1 MSELERV
8 ETGLGEECGVF
19 AIYDPDGDC
28 ARTTYY
34 GLYALQHRGQESCGI
49 AVNNN
54 RDITHYKDMGL
65 VNDVFN
71 DEILTKLDGKMAVGH
86 VRYSTTG
93 ESMRENAQPL
103 VLRYVKGNIAIAHN
117 GNLVNKDELA
127 QELSVTGAI
136 FQTTTDTEMIA
147 YTIAK
152 ERLNSKSVEE
162 AVEKTINHLVG
173 AFSLIVMSP
182 QKLIAARDPWGF
194 RPLCMGKKGDAIVF
208 ASETCAL
215 DSVGAEFV
223 RDIEP
228 GEIVVVQDGK
238 ISTIRTHVG
247 KQPHTMCIFEYL
259 YFARPDSIIEGQSAH
274 DSRMLAG
281 KYLAQEFPVEAD
293 VVIGVP
299 DSGLSAAMGYAKES
313 GIPYDIG
320 FVKNKYIGRTFI
332 SPGQDKRIDQVRIKL
347 SAIGESVK
355 DKRIV
360 LIDDSIVRGTTLQQ
374 QILRILSRTNPK
386 KIVIASTAPQIRYP
400 DCYGIDMS
408 EIGKFIAFQA
418 AIKLLKEQGN
428 AELIKDVYRLCCSQK
443 DKPSR
448 EIKNYVKMIYEPFTA
463 DKISEKIAELVRPQN
478 VAWNGEL
485 EIVFQSIENL
495 HKAIT
500 TCTGDWYFTGDYPT
514 PGGYAVLNKAFI
526 NYYENRE
533 GRSY

>member
-1 MSELERV
+1 
-8 ETGLGEECGVF
+8 
-19 AIYDPDGDC
+19 
-28 ARTTYY
+28 
-34 GLYALQHRGQESCGI
+34 
-49 AVNNN
+49 
-54 RDITHYKDMGL
+54 MGL

-332 SPGQDKRIDQVRIKL
+332 QPSQAMRENSVRIKL
-347 SAIGESVK
+347 NVLKSTVEG
-355 DKRIV
+355 KRV
-360 LIDDSIVRGTTLQQ
+360 VMVDDSIVRGTTSKRIVSL
-374 QILRILSRTNPK
+374 LRHFGATEVHVRS
-386 KIVIASTAPQIRYP
+386 SAPP
-400 DCYGIDMS
+400 FMFPCYFGTDVPSKDQLVACNYTMDGI
-408 EIGKFIAFQA
+408 K
-418 AIKLLKEQGN
+418 
-428 AELIKDVYRLCCSQK
+428 ELIG
-443 DKPSR
+443 
-448 EIKNYVKMIYEPFTA
+448 A
-463 DKISEKIAELVRPQN
+463 DSIGFLSVNSLEKIIPNAKCQFCD
-478 VAWNGEL
+478 GC
-485 EIVFQSIENL
+485 FSG
-495 HKAIT
+495 K
-500 TCTGDWYFTGDYPT
+500 YP
-514 PGGYAVLNKAFI
+514 VDVD
-526 NYYENRE
+526 
-533 GRSY
+533 